1 MEYMR
6 LLNFGWFVLLY
17 VTVCLPIKGYGR
29 QTVSPVTY
37 REGNLEFA
45 WEPGKDKATVMQLP
59 GRTVIWQGS
68 LLPAFWL
75 QADGKKEFVK
85 TSVSGSNGQGQLQ
98 LQVGRFGTGQLTVV
112 TEPWGVRFSALV
124 IEWKQ
129 AAPAIIEMYFGA
141 SGIDMKNTDVWPLSD
156 RPFMP
161 DWQAFGFCVPG
172 AKGGPAQ
179 SFFRSWD
186 FGQANIA
193 LGSFGPSM
201 GSPYGAAYPKPVY
214 FAGMGSNEGFISL
227 GAGTI
232 PDAAM
237 SLYMLSARGCLRY
250 VYHEEIWG
258 ALPNGKRVWQEPL
271 RITVGLT
278 AMAAFRNYYRSFPV
292 QQAHAPVVP
301 PQAFFNTWGL
311 WRERNYTLD
320 PLVRFARKLG
330 AAMLVLDDGWESSQG
345 SGAIHTRRF
354 PGLPAY
360 LKRLT
365 DSGMTHGLWETIGWI
380 DDTLA
385 AGLTSADLI
394 VDRNG
399 RPCKANWNFDPLS
412 PAYYCLDISSDKT
425 KAFLAKRTR
434 QVMQQLQPSLLKLD
448 FGYGLPSPIMGVPR
462 DLKYRGDRQVAEII
476 GIIAKTAKSVNPSV
490 KLLYYGISPL
500 CLDQVDMIS
509 LDDQGDLWYDI
520 AKGHGEWSIWA
531 SLLGDRNVL
540 LTGSSGYNWESD
552 EEVILNTAVIGVPGA
567 TLSITESNGRP
578 VRDRYLNRR
587 LAINTW
593 FRRTALWQPLWLNSH
608 TGNMNTPPQ
617 LNCWGRMEGKSLTS
631 LVVREGARAD
641 TITESHIGNMR
652 WKGRWALIAQDDK
665 DIFLTSKLALIPFD
679 AGELVIPCAEKPLHV
694 TRLSMSGEAPYD
706 NWEWTAGRL
715 SVIITGDML
724 EHTAGFLV
732 SK

>member
-1 MEYMR
+1 MR
-6 LLNFGWFVLLY
+6 ITHFGCFVLLY
-17 VTVCLPIKGYGR
+17 FFSCLPLKGHGGH
-29 QTVSPVTY
+29 TVNPVVY
-37 REGNLEFA
+37 REGNLEFSWA
-45 WEPGKDKATVMQLP
+45 PEQDKATVMQMP
-59 GRTVIWQGS
+59 GRLVIWQGS

-75 QADGKKEFVK
+75 QVNGKKEFVK
-85 TSVSGSNGQGQLQ
+85 ARVTGSNGKEQLQ
-98 LQVGRFGTGQLTVV
+98 LQVGRFGNGQLTVV
-112 TEPWGVRFSALV
+112 TEAWGIRFSALA
-124 IEWKQ
+124 IEWKL

-141 SGIDMKNTDVWPLSD
+141 SGIDMKKAGVWPVSD

-172 AKGGPAQ
+172 AKEGPAQ
-179 SFFRSWD
+179 SFFRCWD

-214 FAGMGSNEGFISL
+214 FAGMGSNEGFITL
-227 GAGTI
+227 GAGSI

-237 SLYMLSARGCLRY
+237 SLNVLAARGSFRY
-250 VYHEEIWG
+250 VYHEDIWG
-258 ALPNGKRVWQEPL
+258 ALPDRKRVWQEPL
-271 RITVGLT
+271 RITLGRT

-292 QQAHAPVVP
+292 QQAYTSAEQPR
-301 PQAFFNTWGL
+301 AFFNTWGL
-311 WRERNYTLD
+311 WRERKYTLD

-345 SGAIHTRRF
+345 SGTVHTARF
-354 PGLPAY
+354 PNLPAY
-360 LKRLT
+360 LKGLA

-399 RPCKANWNFDPLS
+399 RPCKANWNFDPFS
-412 PAYYCLDISSDKT
+412 PSYYCLDISSDKS
-425 KAFLAKRTR
+425 KAFLEKRTR

-448 FGYGLPSPIMGVPR
+448 FGYGMPSPVMGVPR
-462 DLKYRGDRQVAEII
+462 NPKYRGDRQVAEMIRL
-476 GIIAKTAKSVNPSV
+476 IAKTAKSVNPSV
-490 KLLYYGISPL
+490 KLLYYSISPL
-500 CLDQVDMIS
+500 CLDLVDMIS

-531 SLLGDRNVL
+531 SLLCDRNVL
-540 LTGSSGYNWESD
+540 ITGSSGYNWESD

-567 TLSITESNGRP
+567 TLSITQSNGQP
-578 VRDRYLNRR
+578 VRDQYLNRR

-593 FRRTALWQPLWLNSH
+593 FRRTMLWQPVWLNSH
-608 TGNMNTPPQ
+608 TGNMDAPPQ
-617 LNCWGRMEGKSLTS
+617 LNCWGRMEGKALTS
-631 LVVREGARAD
+631 LVVREGARSD
-641 TITESHIGNMR
+641 TITENHISNMR

-679 AGELVIPCAEKPLHV
+679 AGELVIPCVEKPLHV
-694 TRLSMSGEAPYD
+694 TRLSISGQAPYD
-706 NWEWTAGRL
+706 HWEWKAGRL
-715 SVIITGDML
+715 SVTITRDML